1 MTASSHR
8 VPLTARP
15 KDLAMF
21 VYFLVHIPATVLMD
35 VVPLY
40 PSFIQALI
48 KPLMDLQVWYVE
60 NLRDPL
66 MADRELIWFNT
77 FLHMEALIQL
87 PIFIYAAWALYNNK
101 RSVALLICVYAA
113 HVITTVIPCLT
124 TVALGKSTD
133 FPFDVSSNQRTI
145 LLSMYSPWFF
155 FPLWMLVEC
164 FGRVRSYEQ
173 AGISSKK
180 TK

>member
-1 MTASSHR
+1 MTTPSHR

-21 VYFLVHIPATVLMD
+21 VYFMAHIPTTILVD
-35 VVPLY
+35 IVPIY
-40 PSFIQALI
+40 PSFIQSLV

-77 FLHMEALIQL
+77 FVHLEALVQL

-113 HVITTVIPCLT
+113 HVITTVVPCLT
-124 TVALGKSTD
+124 TLALGKSSD
-133 FPFDVSSNQRTI
+133 FPFEVSSDQRTI
-145 LLSMYSPWFF
+145 LLSLYSPWFF

-173 AGISSKK
+173 AGISSK